1 MRVLYQ
7 PTQDTPA
14 DWLECD
20 SSDWASGVVGGNFP
34 LHALCVQGVV
44 FEGADH
50 YSVEP
55 AGAGVLRVTVWYDD
69 PTDWPPGYRWA
80 REFTLRHLAPSADPR
95 LGGAI
100 DTHHMQTVYADTE
113 MLSVFRAAYQGNPTV
128 QVRPWSAFPRRL
140 RPELKG
146 RWVSDEH
153 HDAHQAA
160 RSVRGWREWTEG
172 LDPSELDEN
181 GRVKPQRSQ
190 GRWIKPKGT
199 QTFYHNLDD
208 LSIGAYAAENENALG
223 LTATGVGTETFGAV
237 KDQGTLVWAAAS
249 PTGRPGESAWPTT
262 GTYRYQIDCT
272 AVGADCSF
280 GLLTQGGAVGEF
292 GRVSGDLSTRL
303 QGIAQ
308 DQSAFTGS
316 GWHMASITDP
326 AWTSGGVNDRF
337 VVAVGAVRIAGHAAQ
352 SITLQLGETDDYAD
366 GPWPE
371 FVAATDNAVFFGCN
385 F

>member
-7 PTQDTPA
+7 PTQDAPA

-20 SSDWASGVVGGNFP
+20 SADWPNVVSQNFP

-50 YSVEP
+50 YSVES
-55 AGAGVLRVTVWYDD
+55 AGVGIIRVTVWYDD
-69 PTDWPPGYRWA
+69 PKDWPPGYRWA
-80 REFTLRHLAPSADPR
+80 REFVLQHLTPDAN

-100 DTHHMQTVYADTE
+100 NTRHTQVVYAEPE
-113 MLSVFRAAYQGNPTV
+113 MFLVLQAAYARNPTV
-128 QVRPWSAFPRRL
+128 TVRPWAAFSRRV

-146 RWVSDEH
+146 KWVSDEH
-153 HDAHQAA
+153 HEAHQDI
-160 RSVRGWREWTEG
+160 RVVRGWREWTEG
-172 LDPSELDEN
+172 LDPSELDES
-181 GRVKPQRSQ
+181 GRLKSQRLQ

-208 LSIGAYAAENENALG
+208 LSIGAYAAEFENQLG
-223 LTATGVGTETFGAV
+223 LTATGVGTETYDSI
-237 KDQGTLVWAAAS
+237 KDTGTLVWAAAS
-249 PTGRPGESAWPTT
+249 PAGRPGESAWPTT
-262 GTYRYQIDCT
+262 GTYRYQIDAT

-308 DQSAFTGS
+308 SQAAFTGS
-316 GWHMASITDP
+316 GWHVASITDP

-337 VVAVGAVRIAGHAAQ
+337 VVAVAAVRIAGHAAQ
-352 SITLQLGETDDYAD
+352 SLTLQLGETDDYTD

-371 FVAATDNAVFFGCN
+371 YVAATDNAVFFGTN